1 MSRLKGSITRGT
13 VHTRLTKLR
22 EQLEPGSEG
31 SVIVWAA
38 GILSEGGFIP
48 NPEHY
53 VFSEHDPDGPAH
65 IKGLTHHALLLYRGT
80 TKAALAEIVE
90 FITARLHECKD
101 LLLAEESL
109 CFDSSAAKVEES
121 CAASSTEGWGTW

>member
-1 MSRLKGSITRGT
+1 MTHLKGSVTRAT
-13 VHTRLTKLR
+13 IQARLTKLR

-31 SVIVWAA
+31 SVIAWAA

-65 IKGLTHHALLLYRGT
+65 IKSLAHHALLLFRGT
-80 TKAALAEIVE
+80 TKAALDEIAN
-90 FITARLHECKD
+90 FISLH
-101 LLLAEESL
+101 A
-109 CFDSSAAKVEES
+109 
-121 CAASSTEGWGTW
+121 